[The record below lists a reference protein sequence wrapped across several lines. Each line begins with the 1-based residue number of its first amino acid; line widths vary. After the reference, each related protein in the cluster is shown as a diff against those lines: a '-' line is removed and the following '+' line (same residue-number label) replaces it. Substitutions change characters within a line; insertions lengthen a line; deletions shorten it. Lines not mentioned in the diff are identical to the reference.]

1 MPGMSTGLQANN
13 PTIVSAFQSLL
24 LRQGLVVLILL
35 AVMIVAWN
43 VLRGVQFR
51 RAMTGTAS
59 AELSAYSEPVARR
72 VLRVSFALIWIL
84 DGLLQAQPSMPLG
97 MTTQVIEPGV
107 ATSPGWVQHLVNAGA
122 TIWSHHPITA
132 PASAVWIQVG
142 LGIWLLV
149 APRGRWSRLAGLS
162 SAAWGIVVWIFGES
176 FGGIFAPGL
185 TRAFGAPGAVLFYSF
200 AGVLIALPERAWLS
214 RRLGRVILAIM
225 GLFFVGMSVLQAWP
239 GRGFWQGQL
248 HKSAAPGSL
257 TAMVQQMAQ
266 TPQPKL
272 LASMVTSF
280 AAFDAAHGW
289 AVNLFLVACLAL
301 LGLAFLSG
309 RPSLVRLA
317 VIAGIVVCLADWV
330 LIEDFGFLGG
340 VGTDPNSM
348 IPMAIVFTAGFL
360 ALTRVPIA
368 VEVPV
373 PITAAREGQLSL
385 WERVTARPRY
395 ALQSVAAACAI
406 GVTLVGAT
414 PMALASM
421 NPNADAI
428 LAEAVDGTPDA
439 VNTPAPAFV
448 LTDQSGATV
457 SLQSLR
463 GKAVALTFLDPVC
476 VSDCPIV
483 AQEFREADQLLGA
496 DATRVELV
504 AIVANPLYRAPAYTR
519 AFDQQEGLEHVAN
532 WLYLTGSP
540 TALDRVWN
548 SFGVQVGYSPG
559 GAMIAHSEIA
569 YVINATGYTRY
580 VLDMD
585 PGPGT
590 ATTQSSSAV
599 VLTNAIRSALGS

>member
-1 MPGMSTGLQANN
+1 MSTGLQANN

-185 TRAFGAPGAVLFYSF
+185 TWAFGAPGAVLFYSF

>member
-185 TRAFGAPGAVLFYSF
+185 TWAFGAPGAVLFYSF

>member
-1 MPGMSTGLQANN
+1 
-13 PTIVSAFQSLL
+13 
-24 LRQGLVVLILL
+24 
-35 AVMIVAWN
+35 
-43 VLRGVQFR
+43 
-51 RAMTGTAS
+51 
-59 AELSAYSEPVARR
+59 
-72 VLRVSFALIWIL
+72 
-84 DGLLQAQPSMPLG
+84 
-97 MTTQVIEPGV
+97 
-107 ATSPGWVQHLVNAGA
+107 
-122 TIWSHHPITA
+122 
-132 PASAVWIQVG
+132 
-142 LGIWLLV
+142 
-149 APRGRWSRLAGLS
+149 
-162 SAAWGIVVWIFGES
+162 
-176 FGGIFAPGL
+176 
-185 TRAFGAPGAVLFYSF
+185 
-200 AGVLIALPERAWLS
+200 
-214 RRLGRVILAIM
+214 
-225 GLFFVGMSVLQAWP
+225 
-239 GRGFWQGQL
+239 
-248 HKSAAPGSL
+248 
-257 TAMVQQMAQ
+257 
-266 TPQPKL
+266 
-272 LASMVTSF
+272 
-280 AAFDAAHGW
+280 
-289 AVNLFLVACLAL
+289 
-301 LGLAFLSG
+301 
-309 RPSLVRLA
+309 
-317 VIAGIVVCLADWV
+317 
-330 LIEDFGFLGG
+330 
-340 VGTDPNSM
+340 
-348 IPMAIVFTAGFL
+348 
-360 ALTRVPIA
+360 
-368 VEVPV
+368 
-373 PITAAREGQLSL
+373 
-385 WERVTARPRY
+385 
-395 ALQSVAAACAI
+395 
-406 GVTLVGAT
+406 
-414 PMALASM
+414 MALASM